1 MGTRGAGMGGAGGTD
16 FEKVR
21 SAYHWA
27 PGRCGSC
34 GGGSEE
40 WLDERNNLAGLGS
53 WRAPV

>member
-1 MGTRGAGMGGAGGTD
+1 MGGAGGTD

-21 SAYHWA
+21 SAHHWA
-27 PGRCGSC
+27 PGRCGSS